1 LLHEV
6 LNLLTAALLQVWLLR
21 LLFKNCKRAMK
32 LASCQSIAKEGVHNK
47 LIVVALEVQVD
58 LVDQSLEVQVDLV
71 GHPFHLC
78 RVDLVVLVLVGDLHL
93 QVARPGLVGREVH
106 HLLVVLEVLV
116 AANLVGDL
124 HLQVARGRLVGREVH
139 HLLVVLVV
147 LAGVVLGVVLVLL
160 GVVLGV
166 VLGLSCKSAEN
177 PSLQCSAGFY

>member
-106 HLLVVLEVLV
+106 HLLVVL
-116 AANLVGDL
+116 
-124 HLQVARGRLVGREVH
+124 
-139 HLLVVLVV
+139 VV